1 MLKIYEVILVVI
13 ERLRPV
19 VAKIAQHDASLA
31 KQMRDAATSVALN
44 TAEGSGQRGG
54 HRRERYRTALGSAR
68 ETQAG
73 LDTAVAWGYIDAQ
86 PELRDMLEHVAAT
99 LIRNV

>member
-13 ERLRPV
+13 EGLRPV

-31 KQMRDAATSVALN
+31 KQMRDAAA
-44 TAEGSGQRGG
+44 GSAAAIGG
-54 HRRERYRTALGSAR
+54 SAIAQPLGSAR

-73 LDTAVAWGYIDAQ
+73 LDAAVAWGYIDPQ
-86 PELRDMLEHVAAT
+86 PELRNKLEHVAAT